1 MSDIN
6 VGSNFLPNENNT
18 YYLGNSTKK
27 WKIDA
32 SQLTGTLPSHTHN
45 NYMLKN
51 NAVGTGTFSHNRLSA
66 DSPGMYSATLGNNNS
81 ASGAASVAIG
91 NTNTASGNWGAI
103 AEGSE
108 TLAKGEMSHSE
119 GFKTIAAGSCQHVQ
133 GKWNIES
140 PDFAH
145 IVGNGTDD
153 NNRSNA
159 HTIDWSGNAWYAGLV
174 KGKTLQVANENHEIS
189 VNENNNFNFNNNVD
203 IPNQQLTAK
212 SVVATGYFRQQSNST
227 LDRNNI
233 NAADGNHYNPVALAV
248 FDSNGWMYKKD
259 ISQLKYAGK
268 SVMIYE
274 REYGLT
280 GDTKFNYSATD
291 GIQWYAGINT
301 ASIDPFGMMGTVLS
315 TKENNGN
322 ALDGSLSNT
331 GQVKLIFP
339 GTYKIEL
346 WHTCTNTTSPKS
358 TIGVGVRD
366 ATATTSYCESFIG
379 VGTNLNWIATAYCQ
393 YMTTITEPTVYTLMK
408 YVTDALPELPSAQFT
423 KAIITY
429 LG

>member
-6 VGSNFLPNENNT
+6 VGANLLPLTNGND
-18 YYLGNSTKK
+18 LGSTSKK
-27 WKIDA
+27 WDV
-32 SQLTGTLPSHTHN
+32 
-45 NYMLKN
+45 Y
-51 NAVGTGTFSHNRLSA
+51 
-66 DSPGMYSATLGNNNS
+66 
-81 ASGAASVAIG
+81 
-91 NTNTASGNWGAI
+91 
-103 AEGSE
+103 
-108 TLAKGEMSHSE
+108 
-119 GFKTIAAGSCQHVQ
+119 
-133 GKWNIES
+133 
-140 PDFAH
+140 
-145 IVGNGTDD
+145 
-153 NNRSNA
+153 
-159 HTIDWSGNAWYAGLV
+159 
-174 KGKTLQVANENHEIS
+174 ANEINLKDTSHKIYVDTNNDIHINGNVE
-189 VNENNNFNFNNNVD
+189 VQNNEVRGKN
-203 IPNQQLTAK
+203 I
-212 SVVATGYFRQQSNST
+212 VASGYFRQQSNST

-233 NAADGNHYNPVALAV
+233 NAADGKVYNPVAAAV

-291 GIQWYAGINT
+291 GIQWYNGINT
-301 ASIDPFGMMGTVLS
+301 ASVDPFGMMGTVLS

-346 WHTCTNTTSPKS
+346 WHTCTNTTSQKS

-366 ATATTSYCESFIG
+366 ATATTSYCESFTG
-379 VGTNLNWIATAYCQ
+379 LGTNLNWIATAYCQ
-393 YMTTITEPTVYTLMK
+393 YMATITEPTVYTLMK